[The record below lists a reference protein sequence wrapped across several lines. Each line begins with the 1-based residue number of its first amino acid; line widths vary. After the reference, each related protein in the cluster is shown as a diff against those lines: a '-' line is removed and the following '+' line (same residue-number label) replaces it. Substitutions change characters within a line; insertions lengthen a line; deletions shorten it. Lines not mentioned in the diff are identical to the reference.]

1 LAFWREWIVQYPI
14 TERRSFTGEFRTMKS
29 QSIVH
34 QKMDI
39 GQLAVFLNIKL
50 GNIDK
55 MNIQEQA
62 DLFKQLVALSQMKL
76 TRLALRD

>member
-1 LAFWREWIVQYPI
+1 MDRAVSLNGTHVLH
-14 TERRSFTGEFRTMKS
+14 GEFSTMKS

-39 GQLAVFLNIKL
+39 GQLAEFLNIKL
-50 GNIDK
+50 GNIDE

-62 DLFKQLVALSQMKL
+62 DLFKQLIALSQMKL
-76 TRLALRD
+76 TRLALQD